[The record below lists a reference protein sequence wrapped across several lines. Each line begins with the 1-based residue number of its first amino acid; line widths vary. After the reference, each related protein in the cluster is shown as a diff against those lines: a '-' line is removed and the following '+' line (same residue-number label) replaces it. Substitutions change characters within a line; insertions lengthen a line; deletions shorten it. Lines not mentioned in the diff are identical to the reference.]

1 VIGYNGANSATCYT
15 ITATATT
22 VTGCQSSYDV
32 STNGT
37 FGGAATIPFNTDVK
51 GLISPTGD
59 IDYYKFVITTGGTAT
74 VTLTTL
80 PGDYDIQLLSSN
92 GTTQLAISQNGGT
105 TSETIS
111 RTYTA
116 GTYYLR
122 VYGYNGANSATVC
135 YTLKV
140 QLGTASR
147 EENEMTVSDKISVF
161 PNPVSNS
168 LTVQMNGVSGLAD
181 IRVFDIYGKMVMQ
194 QRTANFKTQLDVSK
208 LPAGVYMIKIKDN
221 KKEIS
226 TKIVKE

>member
-1 VIGYNGANSATCYT
+1 
-15 ITATATT
+15 
-22 VTGCQSSYDV
+22 V

-37 FGGAATIPFNTDVK
+37 FGGAAQIPFNTNIT
-51 GLISPTGD
+51 GLISPSGD

-122 VYGYNGANSATVC
+122 VYGYNGANSATNC

-140 QLGTASR
+140 QLGTAAR
-147 EENEMTVSDKISVF
+147 QDHLIVTNKVTVF
-161 PNPVSNS
+161 PNPVSDKV
-168 LTVQMNGVSGLAD
+168 TVQISDLKGVANVQ
-181 IRVFDIYGKMVMQ
+181 VFDIYGKMVMQ
-194 QRTANFKTQLDVSK
+194 QTTARENTQLDVSK